1 MPEIVPPVLLALEC
15 VRDQIDALELNGVEH
30 DPSFRKGFLLA
41 RRMAHDLASVAISR
55 NKTQREAEAVSPT
68 TDRPAVAKRI
78 ARFFFER
85 AARLRPDGATRILVV
100 DDVPQNV
107 ELLTARLED
116 ENYVVSK
123 AYDGFQALGK
133 TKSEKPDLIVL
144 DVMMPRIDG
153 FETCRRIKADPASAH
168 IPVILV
174 TALSDVASRVRG
186 FEAGADDYLTC
197 PINFIALMAR
207 IRSLLQ
213 QKR

>member
-1 MPEIVPPVLLALEC
+1 MTW
-15 VRDQIDALELNGVEH
+15 
-30 DPSFRKGFLLA
+30 
-41 RRMAHDLASVAISR
+41 LASRS
-55 NKTQREAEAVSPT
+55 AEIRCKERPRLSP
-68 TDRPAVAKRI
+68 PPPIGLQWPSASHG
-78 ARFFFER
+78 FFFER

-168 IPVILV
+168 IPVIW
-174 TALSDVASRVRG
+174 
-186 FEAGADDYLTC
+186 
-197 PINFIALMAR
+197 
-207 IRSLLQ
+207 
-213 QKR
+213 

>member
-1 MPEIVPPVLLALEC
+1 
-15 VRDQIDALELNGVEH
+15 
-30 DPSFRKGFLLA
+30 
-41 RRMAHDLASVAISR
+41 MAHDLASVAISR

-197 PINFIALMAR
+197 SINFIALMAR

>member
-1 MPEIVPPVLLALEC
+1 
-15 VRDQIDALELNGVEH
+15 
-30 DPSFRKGFLLA
+30 
-41 RRMAHDLASVAISR
+41 
-55 NKTQREAEAVSPT
+55 
-68 TDRPAVAKRI
+68 
-78 ARFFFER
+78 
-85 AARLRPDGATRILVV
+85 V

-144 DVMMPRIDG
+144 DVMMSRIDG

-174 TALSDVASRVRG
+174 TALSDVGSRMRG
-186 FEAGADDYLTC
+186 FEAAADDYLTC